1 VRRLWI
7 ALAVLAVLAAGAA
20 VITAVVA
27 KVVLDQ
33 QAAAQQARG
42 GVSLA
47 SCDASVGPTQPGQ
60 GERGAVDA
68 SKLDNEQR
76 GIIALIV
83 SIGKQRTLAPR
94 AWQVAIQAGMT
105 ESGLH
110 NLTYGDRDSLGIFQ
124 MRPSMGWGT
133 VAEVTNPPYQVNKFF
148 DVMLAVPDW
157 QNMRPGDVAQAV
169 ERSGFPDRYHK
180 WEPMAATLVQNVGQV
195 VDVVACGTGLG
206 ALLPPSQAAA
216 VAIKFALGEQGKPYV
231 WGATGPNSYDCSGLM
246 LRAYESAGVIL
257 PRVSRDQYHAGAL
270 LPVRTAQPGDLLFLA
285 TDPSNPD
292 TIHHVMMYLGDGKV
306 VEAQQTGVPVH
317 TRAFSFDEAEVVP
330 QAVRPGV

>member
-1 VRRLWI
+1 MRRLWI
-7 ALAVLAVLAAGAA
+7 ALALIGVLAAGAA
-20 VITAVVA
+20 TITAVVA

-33 QAAAQQARG
+33 QAAAQQAQG
-42 GVSLA
+42 LSLA

-68 SKLDNEQR
+68 SKLDDEQR
-76 GIIALIV
+76 GIVALIV

-110 NLTYGDRDSLGIFQ
+110 NLIYGDRDSLGIFQ
-124 MRPSMGWGT
+124 MRPSMGWGS
-133 VAEVTNPPYQVNKFF
+133 VAEVTNPPYEVNKFF
-148 DVMLAVPDW
+148 DVLLAVPDW
-157 QNMRPGDVAQAV
+157 QNMRPGDAAQAV

-206 ALLPPSQAAA
+206 ALLPPSEAAA
-216 VAIKFALGEQGKPYV
+216 QAIKFALGEQGKPYV

-317 TRAFSFDEAEVVP
+317 VRPFSFDESEVVP

>member
-1 VRRLWI
+1 MRRLWI

-27 KVVLDQ
+27 TVVLDQ
-33 QAAAQQARG
+33 QAEQQARS
-42 GVSLA
+42 VSLA

-68 SKLDNEQR
+68 SKLDDEQK
-76 GIIALIV
+76 GIVALIV
-83 SIGKQRTLAPR
+83 SVGKQRTLAPR

-110 NLTYGDRDSLGIFQ
+110 NLTFGDRDSLGIFQ

-133 VAEVTNPPYQVNKFF
+133 VAQVTDPPYQVNKFF
-148 DVMLAVPDW
+148 DVLLAVPDW
-157 QNMRPGDVAQAV
+157 ENMRPGDAAQAV

-216 VAIKFALGEQGKPYV
+216 QAIKFALGERGKPYV
-231 WGATGPNSYDCSGLM
+231 WGATGPASYDCSGLM

-292 TIHHVMMYLGDGKV
+292 TIHHVMMYLGDGQV

-317 TRAFSFDEAEVVP
+317 TRPFSFDEAELVP

>member
-1 VRRLWI
+1 MRRLGLWLGLVVFVAI
-7 ALAVLAVLAAGAA
+7 GALVV
-20 VITAVVA
+20 TAVAA
-27 KVVLDQ
+27 KVVIDNR
-33 QAAAQQARG
+33 QAQARG
-42 GVSLA
+42 VSLM

-60 GERGAVDA
+60 GDRGTVDA
-68 SKLDNEQR
+68 SKLDEEQR
-76 GIIALIV
+76 GIVALII
-83 SIGKQRTLAPR
+83 SIGKQRSLAPR

-110 NLTYGDRDSLGIFQ
+110 NLTYGDRDSLGVFQ

-133 VAEVTNPPYQVNKFF
+133 VAQVTDPTYEVNKFY
-148 DVMLAVPDW
+148 DVLLGVPDW
-157 QNMRPGDVAQAV
+157 ENKRPGDAAQAV

-180 WEPMAATLVQNVGQV
+180 WEPMAATLVENVGQV
-195 VDVVACGTGLG
+195 VDVVACGTGMG
-206 ALLPPSQAAA
+206 VLLPPSQAAA
-216 VAIKFALGEQGKPYV
+216 QAISFALGEQGKPYV

-270 LPVRTAQPGDLLFLA
+270 LPVRDAQPGDLLFLA
-285 TDPSNPD
+285 TDPADPSS
-292 TIHHVMMYLGDGKV
+292 IHHVMMYLGDNKI

-317 TRAFSFDEAEVVP
+317 TRDFSFDEGELVP

>member
-1 VRRLWI
+1 MRRLGLWLGLVVFLAI
-7 ALAVLAVLAAGAA
+7 GALVV
-20 VITAVVA
+20 TAVAA
-27 KVVLDQ
+27 KVVIDNQ
-33 QAAAQQARG
+33 QAQARG
-42 GVSLA
+42 VSLM

-60 GERGAVDA
+60 GDRGAVDA
-68 SKLDNEQR
+68 SKLDDEQR
-76 GIIALIV
+76 GIVALIISV
-83 SIGKQRTLAPR
+83 GKQRSLAPR

-133 VAEVTNPPYQVNKFF
+133 VAQVTDPTYEVNKFY
-148 DVMLAVPDW
+148 DVLQGVPDW
-157 QNMRPGDVAQAV
+157 QNKRPGDAAQAV

-195 VDVVACGTGLG
+195 VDVVACGTGMG
-206 ALLPPSQAAA
+206 ALLPPSQAAGQ
-216 VAIKFALGEQGKPYV
+216 AIKFALGEQGKPYV
-231 WGATGPNSYDCSGLM
+231 WGAEGPDSYDCSGLM
-246 LRAYESAGVIL
+246 LKAYESAGIIL

-270 LPVRTAQPGDLLFLA
+270 LPVREAQPGDLLFLA
-285 TDPSNPD
+285 TNPADPGS
-292 TIHHVMMYLGDGKV
+292 IHHVMMYLGGNKV

-317 TRAFSFDEAEVVP
+317 TRDFSFDERELVP

>member
-1 VRRLWI
+1 MRRLGLWLGLVVFVAI
-7 ALAVLAVLAAGAA
+7 GALIV
-20 VITAVVA
+20 TAVAA
-27 KVVLDQ
+27 KVVIDNQ
-33 QAAAQQARG
+33 QAQARG
-42 GVSLA
+42 VSLM

-60 GERGAVDA
+60 GERGTVDA
-68 SKLDNEQR
+68 SKLDDEQK
-76 GIIALIV
+76 GTVALII
-83 SIGKQRTLAPR
+83 SIGKQRSLAPR

-133 VAEVTNPPYQVNKFF
+133 VAQVTDPTYEVNKFY
-148 DVMLAVPDW
+148 DVLLGVPDW
-157 QNMRPGDVAQAV
+157 ENKRPGDAAQAV

-180 WEPMAATLVQNVGQV
+180 WEPMAATLVENVGQV

-206 ALLPPSQAAA
+206 QLLPPSQAAGQ
-216 VAIKFALGEQGKPYV
+216 AISFALGEQGKPYV

-246 LRAYESAGVIL
+246 LRAYESAGIIL

-270 LPVRTAQPGDLLFLA
+270 LPVREAQPGDLIFLA
-285 TDPSNPD
+285 NDPSNPD

-317 TRAFSFDEAEVVP
+317 TRPFSFDEAEVVP